1 MGEKFF
7 YGEKF
12 LGHQKIR
19 HQRANEA
26 ISKTYPQ
33 TIVVVEPEPAGRSSH
48 EKNAIVFP
56 MQDPH
61 HDPHHSCHLPGAAA
75 AAAAG
80 LPFLNVPQVLQV
92 SVVEVKR
99 TLIGPHKQAL

>member
-1 MGEKFF
+1 
-7 YGEKF
+7 
-12 LGHQKIR
+12 
-19 HQRANEA
+19 
-26 ISKTYPQ
+26 
-33 TIVVVEPEPAGRSSH
+33 
-48 EKNAIVFP
+48 

-75 AAAAG
+75 AAG

-92 SVVEVKR
+92 TVVEVKR